1 MAEPDETI
9 TTRTVSVE
17 ISFRGDGTV
26 VEKHPN
32 VFSGGVAAPQIAGNV
47 HFNIRREVPDEEGIL
62 NPVVDEDT
70 VEGAFQINIW
80 GNSEG
85 FRELGRYLLAMSE
98 IDIGDHPSFH
108 EHHDLVSGDGRTH
121 LHIIVRRPTG
131 EMSSDSEAKWIAG
144 RSATRFVEISE

>member
-1 MAEPDETI
+1 MVESDETV

-26 VEKHPN
+26 VEKRPN
-32 VFSGGVAAPQIAGNV
+32 VFSGGVIAPQTAGDV
-47 HFNIRREVPDEEGIL
+47 HFNVRREVPDEEGVL

-70 VEGAFQINIW
+70 VEGAFQISIW

-85 FRELGRYLLAMSE
+85 FRELGRYLLAMSK
-98 IDIGDHPSFH
+98 IDIGDYPSFH

-121 LHIIVRRPTG
+121 LHIIVRRSTG

-144 RSATRFVEISE
+144 RSATRSIEIPE